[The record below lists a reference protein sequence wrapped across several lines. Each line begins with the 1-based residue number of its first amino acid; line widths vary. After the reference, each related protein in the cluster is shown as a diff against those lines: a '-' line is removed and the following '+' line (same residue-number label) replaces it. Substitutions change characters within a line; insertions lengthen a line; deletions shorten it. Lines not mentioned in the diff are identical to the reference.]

1 MAAGRRAGCER
12 RRPGGS
18 GRSYKS
24 LWWRRLC
31 GRAVP
36 IRQAQGRLRTV
47 LLLLRKAGTQERG
60 ELRKLTGLAYRVA
73 AAAGDRGYRWQGRE
87 GSTFPYRVRAD
98 RGGARRRSAG
108 LQVGPRIVGRCASLL
123 FRMRRGSKTLA
134 DMDVH
139 KHLAR

>member
-1 MAAGRRAGCER
+1 MAAGRRAGFEGP
-12 RRPGGS
+12 RPGGS
-18 GRSYKS
+18 GRAYKS

-108 LQVGPRIVGRCASLL
+108 LQVGPRIVGRCASL
-123 FRMRRGSKTLA
+123 
-134 DMDVH
+134 
-139 KHLAR
+139 